1 MKTIILGPPGT
12 GKTTTLLE
20 LVDDFMQAGIDSR
33 RIGYFSF
40 TKKAATEAQLRAMD
54 KFDLSDKD
62 LPYFKTLHSL
72 AFQVLGLNK
81 AKVMQNTDYQDFG
94 KKCGIPI
101 TIRSAYHSD
110 EDGTFTSDNE
120 YLQMIQKSVAT
131 ERDVMDVYDDNN
143 HYIDIER
150 DTLYL
155 LDQEL
160 KRYKKEKGMCDYGD
174 MLQRFITFDQIPSF
188 DVLFIDEAQDLS
200 PIQWKM
206 VRALWQRSEKTYIA
220 GDDDQAIFEW
230 AGADVD
236 HFIALRDEVDTVR
249 VLDQSYRIPGGP
261 IHELSQSIIS
271 KVSNRYEKKYKPRA
285 GTGILQRYSDLTQ
298 VDMSQ
303 GEWLVLSSANYF
315 LEDVKDLCEQ
325 KGWYYAHK
333 GRNSVSIDL
342 LIAIE
347 NWGKWIKGERLSC
360 LHITNIYEYLGDNVT
375 RGYRKGKTLDTTQFY
390 SIEECIADHGL
401 QTKEVWFKSFAGLDT
416 YRENYIRNMLRN
428 EEKIKKTPRIIL
440 SSIHS
445 IKGGEADNVLVLPD
459 ITRSAQVSDDRDP
472 DVLHRLFYVAVTRAK
487 KELHIMEPRNYE
499 RAYPL

>member
-1 MKTIILGPPGT
+1 M
-12 GKTTTLLE
+12 
-20 LVDDFMQAGIDSR
+20 
-33 RIGYFSF
+33 
-40 TKKAATEAQLRAMD
+40 
-54 KFDLSDKD
+54 
-62 LPYFKTLHSL
+62 
-72 AFQVLGLNK
+72 
-81 AKVMQNTDYQDFG
+81 
-94 KKCGIPI
+94 
-101 TIRSAYHSD
+101 
-110 EDGTFTSDNE
+110 
-120 YLQMIQKSVAT
+120 
-131 ERDVMDVYDDNN
+131 
-143 HYIDIER
+143 
-150 DTLYL
+150 
-155 LDQEL
+155 
-160 KRYKKEKGMCDYGD
+160 
-174 MLQRFITFDQIPSF
+174 
-188 DVLFIDEAQDLS
+188 
-200 PIQWKM
+200 
-206 VRALWQRSEKTYIA
+206 
-220 GDDDQAIFEW
+220 
-230 AGADVD
+230 
-236 HFIALRDEVDTVR
+236 
-249 VLDQSYRIPGGP
+249 
-261 IHELSQSIIS
+261 
-271 KVSNRYEKKYKPRA
+271 
-285 GTGILQRYSDLTQ
+285 
-298 VDMSQ
+298 
-303 GEWLVLSSANYF
+303 
-315 LEDVKDLCEQ
+315 CEQ

-428 EEKIKKTPRIIL
+428 EEKIRKTPRIIL